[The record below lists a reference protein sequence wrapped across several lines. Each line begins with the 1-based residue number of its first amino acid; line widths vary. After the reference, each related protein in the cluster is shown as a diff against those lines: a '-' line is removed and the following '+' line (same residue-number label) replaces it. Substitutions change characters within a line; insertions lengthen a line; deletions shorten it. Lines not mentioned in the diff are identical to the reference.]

1 MSLITP
7 DFGLLFWMV
16 LIFGAVFFIL
26 AKFGFPVITK
36 AVQKRSDHIED
47 SLRMAEKARAS
58 VDEAVRQREQMLE
71 ETRSEQDKML
81 KEASR
86 TREAILGDAREKAQA
101 EAAEMIRNAR
111 AEIAAEKE
119 FAMQELRSEVSALS
133 VAVAEKV
140 VREKLE
146 STPEQQALLQ
156 RYADEAKQ
164 AELN

>member
-16 LIFGAVFFIL
+16 LIFGAVFFVL

-36 AVQKRSDHIED
+36 AVQKRSDHIEE

-58 VDEAVRQREQMLE
+58 LDEAARQRAQMLD

-86 TREAILGDAREKAQA
+86 TREAILDEARQKAQA
-101 EAAEMIRNAR
+101 EASEMIRTAR

-119 FAMQELRSEVSALS
+119 SAMRELRSEVSALS

-146 STPEQQALLQ
+146 STPEQQALLK
-156 RYADEAKQ
+156 RYAEEASQ
-164 AELN
+164 AKPN

>member
-36 AVQKRSDHIED
+36 AVQKRSDHIEE

-58 VDEAVRQREQMLE
+58 IDDAIRQREQMLE
-71 ETRSEQDKML
+71 ETRSEQDKMR

-119 FAMQELRSEVSALS
+119 FAMQEIRSEVSALS

-156 RYADEAKQ
+156 RYAEEARQ